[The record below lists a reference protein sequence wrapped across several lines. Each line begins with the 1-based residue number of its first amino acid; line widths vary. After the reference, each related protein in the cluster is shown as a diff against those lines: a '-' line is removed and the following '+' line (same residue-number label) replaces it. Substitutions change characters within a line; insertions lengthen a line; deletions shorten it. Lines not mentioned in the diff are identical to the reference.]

1 MSLTLIEG
9 LILLTVAGVGGL
21 ICWIIRWGVLRVVST
36 NDQTLTSLANINAH
50 LALINGRLGKSETWM
65 EMHQGHDDQEFTHIR
80 ENLQRVW
87 EKLDPPRS

>member
-9 LILLTVAGVGGL
+9 LILLAVAGVGG
-21 ICWIIRWGVLRVVST
+21 IVWWGVLRLVST
-36 NDQTLTSLANINAH
+36 NDQTLTSLTAINTH

-65 EMHQGHDDQEFTHIR
+65 EMHQSHDDQEFTHIR

>member
-9 LILLTVAGVGGL
+9 LILLAVAGVGG
-21 ICWIIRWGVLRVVST
+21 IVWWGVLRLVST
-36 NDQTLTSLANINAH
+36 NDQTLTSLAAINAH